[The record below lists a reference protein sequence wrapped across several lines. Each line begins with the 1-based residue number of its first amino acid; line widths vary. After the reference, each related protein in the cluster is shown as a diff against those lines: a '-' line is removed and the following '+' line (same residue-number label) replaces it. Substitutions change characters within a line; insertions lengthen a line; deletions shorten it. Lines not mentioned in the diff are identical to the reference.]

1 MGTPSAVCTRCTLY
15 MGAGVCISVIAAVG
29 GVRGNG
35 PEDSYI
41 KTEYIP
47 VNADNVSEYLE

>member
-1 MGTPSAVCTRCTLY
+1 MYSDIGLQ
-15 MGAGVCISVIAAVG
+15 GENSVIAAVG
-29 GVRGNG
+29 GARGNG